1 MKFGVTQYLT
11 MLFGIILFV
20 VPACLL
26 ITLAVM
32 LIRALWKYIHSEPKG
47 EKQEQEDAVKKSL
60 GESIKENRQR
70 CNLTQE
76 QVAEKLSVSR
86 QAVSK
91 WENGTAEPSTANL
104 LALAEL
110 FGISVDTLLHC
121 TQNP

>member
-1 MKFGVTQYLT
+1 MKLATINVVI
-11 MLFGIILFV
+11 MLLIAV

-32 LIRALWKYIHSEPKG
+32 LIRALWKYIHSEHKG

-60 GESIKENRQR
+60 GEAIKENRQR

-104 LALAEL
+104 RALAEL
-110 FGISVDTLLHC
+110 FGVSVDTLLHC
-121 TQNP
+121 VQNP

>member
-1 MKFGVTQYLT
+1 MRVATTETIL
-11 MLFGIILFV
+11 MLLIAA

-32 LIRALWKYIHSEPKG
+32 LIRALWKYIHSEPKQ
-47 EKQEQEDAVKKSL
+47 KQQAQEEAAQTSL
-60 GESIKENRQR
+60 GEAIKENRQR

-110 FGISVDTLLHC
+110 FGVSIDTLLH
-121 TQNP
+121 TAQNP